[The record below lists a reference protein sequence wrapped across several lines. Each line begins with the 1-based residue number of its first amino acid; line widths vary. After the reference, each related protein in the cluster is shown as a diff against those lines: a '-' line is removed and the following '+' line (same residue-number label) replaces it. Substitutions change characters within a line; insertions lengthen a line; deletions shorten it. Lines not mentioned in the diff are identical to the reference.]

1 MALWSLPL
9 SDRLMVERLNAG
21 TGIHVGGLGGS
32 DPTFSAEQIL
42 RWDLPSNFMDLQ
54 MATKLER
61 TLQPHTQQGFEALI
75 QYLLEGP
82 LMLKLALEGLK
93 H

>member
-9 SDRLMVERLNAG
+9 SRLMVERLNAG
-21 TGIHVGGLGGS
+21 TGIHVVGLGGS
-32 DPTFSAEQIL
+32 DPTFSAEQTI
-42 RWDLPSNFMDLQ
+42 RWDLPSHFMDQQ
-54 MATKLER
+54 MFTKLES

-82 LMLKLALEGLK
+82 LMSTLALEDLK